1 VESGAAPPRRE
12 LFLPRRRRISWVAIA
27 VSLGVHASLFLFR
40 VPNWSPNLPSREQIA
55 LIPMGTEGPRAIQM
69 IYLEPSGGG
78 TPPRTPTS
86 GISALPREETGP
98 PPETEPTEP
107 ALEPAPAAPEREGP
121 QLPPGPVQRQGQ
133 IRIAPAA
140 GDGNLWVRPL
150 PLPPQDLARAVVRS
164 HAELVDSAVT
174 AIVQAY
180 IDSVLSVAPANEPL
194 PRWTTQVGQQQLG
207 LDAQWI
213 YLGPIKVPTTLVAG
227 LLNALGALPSGASA
241 EMSDYTRFRSLQQMR
256 EDVQRAARRAQ
267 TMEDFKRAIQ
277 QLRVERERQR
287 EFARNQRTP
296 PSPPADTSGR
306 TP

>member
-1 VESGAAPPRRE
+1 M
-12 LFLPRRRRISWVAIA
+12 AIL
-27 VSLGVHASLFLFR
+27 VSLGIHAPLFLFR
-40 VPNWSPNLPSREQIA
+40 VPDWLPDLPLRDRIIMVP
-55 LIPMGTEGPRAIQM
+55 LGTEGPRAVQM

-78 TPPRTPTS
+78 TPARPPTS
-86 GISALPREETGP
+86 GIAALPRDETGP
-98 PPETEPTEP
+98 PPETEP
-107 ALEPAPAAPEREGP
+107 ADPAPIPVPEAPPREGP
-121 QLPPGPVQRQGQ
+121 RLPPGPLQRPGQ

-150 PLPPQDLARAVVRS
+150 PLPPRDLARAVVRS

-213 YLGPIKVPTTLVAG
+213 YLGPIKVPTTLIAG
-227 LLNALGALPSGASA
+227 ILNALGAMPSGSSA

-267 TMEDFKRAIQ
+267 TMEDFKKAIQ
-277 QLRVERERQR
+277 QLRQERERQR
-287 EFARNQRTP
+287 EFDRNQRTP
-296 PSPPADTSGR
+296 PPPVDTSGR
-306 TP
+306 AP

>member
-1 VESGAAPPRRE
+1 MA
-12 LFLPRRRRISWVAIA
+12 LA
-27 VSLGVHASLFLFR
+27 VSLGIHVTLFLFR
-40 VPNWSPNLPSREQIA
+40 IPDWAPTLPSRDQII
-55 LIPMGTEGPRAIQM
+55 LVPLGTEGPRAVQM
-69 IYLEPSGGG
+69 IYLEPSAGG

-98 PPETEPTEP
+98 PPVTEPSLP
-107 ALEPAPAAPEREGP
+107 APEPAPPAPEREGP
-121 QLPPGPVQRQGQ
+121 RLPPGPVQRPGQ
-133 IRIAPAA
+133 LRIAPAA

-194 PRWTTQVGQQQLG
+194 PRWSTQVGQQQLG

-227 LLNALGALPSGASA
+227 ILNALGAMPSGSSA

-277 QLRVERERQR
+277 QLRQERERQR

-296 PSPPADTSGR
+296 PLPPADTSGR